1 MTPVFF
7 DAHCHIE
14 ENEAYPPC
22 TSSIVGR
29 LLCGVAPSDW
39 LLIKDAA
46 GSDPAT
52 IPAFGLHP
60 WEITKAPDD
69 WLKTLGT
76 LLASTPG
83 AWLGEVG
90 LDKAR
95 RGLPPLD
102 EQKSVLAKQL
112 KLAREFKRPACLH
125 CVKAYEEIL
134 PLLDRDYLSGKPRPF
149 IMHAFTGPENY
160 VKALAKRGA
169 YFSVGSDAMRRDNMR
184 VVESISAISDD
195 RLLIESDG
203 YISESNTGRE
213 SMSVD
218 MSELAEIRCVKK
230 ELLAE
235 SILNNSR
242 RLFLEL

>member
-7 DAHCHIE
+7 DAHCHIGN
-14 ENEAYPPC
+14 NETYPPC

-29 LLCGVAPSDW
+29 LLCGISPNDW
-39 LLIKDAA
+39 FLTKDAA
-46 GSDPAT
+46 DSDPAT

-69 WLKTLGT
+69 WLETLGT

-95 RGLPPLD
+95 RGLPPLE

-112 KLAREFKRPACLH
+112 NCARKLKRPACLH
-125 CVKAYEEIL
+125 CVKAHEEIL
-134 PLLDRDYLSGKPRPF
+134 PLLDREYLSGKPRPF
-149 IMHAFTGPENY
+149 IMHAFTGSENY

-184 VVESISAISDD
+184 VVESLSAIPDD
-195 RLLIESDG
+195 RLLIESDDA
-203 YISESNTGRE
+203 ISRSNTGQDG
-213 SMSVD
+213 MSVD
-218 MSELAEIRCVKK
+218 MSELAEIRCVKR